1 MLCLCFNVPRKCLD
15 MHCETLNDD
24 FQGIRM
30 QQVGGSPSL
39 ISIISV
45 GGSSQSSEL
54 VNCEF

>member
-1 MLCLCFNVPRKCLD
+1 MLYLCFNVPRKFLD
-15 MHCETLNDD
+15 THHETLNDD

-45 GGSSQSSEL
+45 GGSSPSSEL
-54 VNCEF
+54 VN